1 MTLTEAIRRIDAL
14 KPNKY
19 TNAEKT
25 AWLSSLD
32 HQIFNDIVSTHEHPL
47 MDAFQPYETGAEVTL
62 LAYPPYDE
70 ELYPAYLGMMID
82 RANAEFDRYNQAAVI
97 YNNALLTF
105 RNHYNRTHLPI
116 SRPRFR
122 W

>member
-1 MTLTEAIRRIDAL
+1 MTAAQAIARIDTL

-19 TNAEKT
+19 TNEEKR
-25 AWLSSLD
+25 AWLNALD
-32 HQIFNDIVSTHEHPL
+32 HEIFNDIVSTHEHPL
-47 MDAFQPYETGAEVTL
+47 IDAYEPFTSLNTEL
-62 LAYPPYDE
+62 LAYAPYDE

-82 RANAEFDRYNQAAVI
+82 RANGEIDRYNQSAVT

-105 RNHYNRTHLPI
+105 RNHYNRTH
-116 SRPRFR
+116 RPLRSGRFR